1 MFAHRVRLPGRLS
14 MLALAPRP
22 RSASLEAAPR
32 KTSYPALR
40 PTSATEGLS
49 RLPSL
54 DEDED
59 MAIRYLDDDDDDDI
73 PYVDRL
79 SASTTVLSWDDMA
92 DATDV
97 EIVRARDTYSPLSRL
112 SDIYK
117 LQHLLLLQN
126 APARSQRSYSCNDLH
141 DTIRKVA
148 TELVAAWRARAR
160 NSAVAP
166 FEFQLLEWAQ
176 VIFSYEVQIYD
187 DRCLRT
193 MDQRGMEKE
202 LLHVRKKVEGIHAQ
216 LMLVHVSDRA
226 AKHQATTSSSHLLDR
241 IQKILRDV
249 AGTHHFHRSGK
260 VDYMQL

>member
-14 MLALAPRP
+14 MIAAAPRP

-32 KTSYPALR
+32 EIPALR
-40 PTSATEGLS
+40 PTSSTEGFS

-59 MAIRYLDDDDDDDI
+59 LQIQYLDDNDDDDEI

-126 APARSQRSYSCNDLH
+126 AQARSQRSYSCNDLH

-148 TELVAAWRARAR
+148 TEFVAAWRQRAR
-160 NSAVAP
+160 SSAVAS

-176 VIFSYEVQIYD
+176 VIFSYEGQIYD

-202 LLHVRKKVEGIHAQ
+202 LLHVRKKVEAIHAK

-226 AKHQATTSSSHLLDR
+226 TKHQATTSSTHLLDR